1 MVEQVKKWNEVA
13 GREFPTSP
21 TPISMDKFTGF
32 CKLVIEENTE
42 LMAAL
47 KEYVEK
53 PSNATLADVFD
64 AIADSFYVQMGL
76 ILAMGFD
83 PEQVVKVVTDSNNS
97 KFESDVEVAVQFA
110 AENGYKVKPTED
122 NSLFVFYDAY
132 NKIRKGPNYQ
142 PPNWEQFFKD
152 LNFDLNYAD
161 EKRSNL

>member
-21 TPISMDKFTGF
+21 TPISIDMLISLSA
-32 CKLVIEENTE
+32 LVLEEGKE
-42 LMAAL
+42 LSIAL
-47 KEYVEK
+47 AEYIQK

-76 ILAMGFD
+76 ILSMGFD
-83 PEQVVKVVTDSNNS
+83 PEAVVQVVTDSNNS
-97 KFESDVEVAVQFA
+97 KFESDVDAAMQFA
-110 AENGYKVKPTED
+110 AENGYKVRPTED
-122 NSLFVFYDAY
+122 NSLFVFYDA
-132 NKIRKGPNYQ
+132 NSKIRKGPNYQ

-152 LNFDLNYAD
+152 LNYDD